1 MIKRPNPIYRVYSP
15 MCTRH
20 PGSIVISAV
29 LGNSRIIWGPYHESP
44 PCGGSRGP
52 IITDIFFISLIN
64 SENACEPSQVHTLSM
79 VNQIVPHCPPPAFAP
94 KGTAYEKN
102 LKI

>member
-1 MIKRPNPIYRVYSP
+1 

-29 LGNSRIIWGPYHESP
+29 LGNSRIIGGPYHESP

-52 IITDIFFISLIN
+52 IITDIFFIFVIN
-64 SENACEPSQVHTLSM
+64 SENAFEFEPSYSFDGKSGRPPL
-79 VNQIVPHCPPPAFAP
+79 PPPAFAP

-102 LKI
+102 LRI